1 MATQQLKNL
10 ASKTAIVTG
19 SARGIGAGI
28 ALNLAKRGANVVVNY
43 TSTRGEAA
51 AAQLAKEIEPTRSKV
66 AVVQANIAAYKD
78 LKKLTDAALEISG
91 TGKIDILVHNAATG
105 DDCYLEDM
113 TEAFYQAQT
122 DVNLKGSPETTMG
135 MPQQTV
141 YAATKA
147 ALEGICKVWAT
158 ELGKKYGITVNCVSP
173 GPVATDMWTE
183 CEPDVLGD
191 FQPMIEAT
199 PAAARVGEVS
209 DIVPIVSFLCSEE
222 SRWITGSTVSGSGGM
237 NFI

>member
-122 DVNLKGSPETTMG
+122 DVNLKAPIFLT
-135 MPQQTV
+135 Q
-141 YAATKA
+141 
-147 ALEGICKVWAT
+147 L
-158 ELGKKYGITVNCVSP
+158 
-173 GPVATDMWTE
+173 
-183 CEPDVLGD
+183 VL
-191 FQPMIEAT
+191 PHI
-199 PAAARVGEVS
+199 AR
-209 DIVPIVSFLCSEE
+209 
-222 SRWITGSTVSGSGGM
+222 GG
-237 NFI
+237 